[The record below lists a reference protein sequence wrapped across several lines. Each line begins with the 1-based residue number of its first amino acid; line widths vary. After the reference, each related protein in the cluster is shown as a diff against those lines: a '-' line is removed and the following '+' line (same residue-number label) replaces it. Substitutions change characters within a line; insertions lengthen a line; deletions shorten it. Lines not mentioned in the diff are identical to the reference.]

1 MAKNQN
7 TFEKMRR
14 DAEKKRRAEEKRA
27 RKQVGK
33 KDDDTS
39 LSEESTTA
47 THRASIRRLSDA
59 EILRM
64 ARNAK

>member
-33 KDDDTS
+33 K
-39 LSEESTTA
+39 EEDNDAAVEPA

>member
-14 DAEKKRRAEEKRA
+14 EADKKRKANEKRA
-27 RKQVGK
+27 RKQGK
-33 KDDDTS
+33 KDDG
-39 LSEESTTA
+39 SEVGSEPVA
-47 THRASIRRLSDA
+47 QRAAVRRLTDA

-64 ARNAK
+64 ARNS

>member
-14 DAEKKRRAEEKRA
+14 EADKKRKANEKRA
-27 RKQVGK
+27 RKQLKNNDGAEVAA
-33 KDDDTS
+33 
-39 LSEESTTA
+39 EPA
-47 THRASIRRLSDA
+47 TQRQAVRRLTDA

-64 ARNAK
+64 ARNA

>member
-14 DAEKKRRAEEKRA
+14 EAEKKRKANEKRA
-27 RKQVGK
+27 RKQLK
-33 KDDDTS
+33 RDDGVEVA
-39 LSEESTTA
+39 EESTSQRHA
-47 THRASIRRLSDA
+47 VRRLSDA

-64 ARNAK
+64 ARNM

>member
-14 DAEKKRRAEEKRA
+14 EADKKRKANEKRA
-27 RKQVGK
+27 RKQTK
-33 KDDDTS
+33 NDDGSAAIAEPVTQ
-39 LSEESTTA
+39 
-47 THRASIRRLSDA
+47 RAAVRRLTDA

-64 ARNAK
+64 SRNS